1 MFVADGKTIRV
12 GKAFT
17 LNGIQYPANW
27 LHLATERDKE
37 LAGISWVP
45 DPEPYDGRFYWG
57 RNESGTLLPKRLE
70 DEPAVDENGD
80 AVLDGDGEQVIN
92 TGLKTEWVQRQK
104 EIAGSLLSPSDWY
117 VTRKAEDPTAEIP
130 AAVSTYRAAVR
141 TTCGTRE
148 GEINACTTTEELV
161 ALLTNPPT
169 IQVQSEDEVDEFG
182 VAVWT
187 TVANTEPFITPW
199 PEQG

>member
-27 LHLATERDKE
+27 LRLATERDKE

-45 DPEPYDGRFYWG
+45 DPEPYDSRFYWG

-148 GEINACTTTEELV
+148 EEIKACTTTAELA
-161 ALLTNPPT
+161 ALLTNQPK
-169 IQVQSEDEVDEFG
+169 VYDEATDSM
-182 VAVWT
+182 
-187 TVANTEPFITPW
+187 VANTEPFITPW